1 MSSSAKAPAHALP
14 PRLAELQM
22 QFAAVKADSSE
33 LVNGLKESQFNW
45 RPNPQSWS
53 MAECLLHLNM
63 AGDRYVRL
71 IEKAMEEALAKGW
84 MAQGRFGYGLL
95 GRRILDNT
103 EPPPKRRRKAPR
115 SFTPAYGQPIT
126 AVLPTFLHIQDQ
138 LAAQVEQASALDLE
152 RIKLRV
158 PGVGPVRLNL
168 LLTFAWIAAH
178 ERRHLWQARQVRNHA
193 GFPPAKNGRVA

>member
-63 AGDRYVRL
+63 VGDRLRPGQRL
-71 IEKAMEEALAKGW
+71 RIIPIFQFDFLQKQVDRVFRLEPLRDQLPDAPRKTGKNSPVLIKVTDQALAFMLLHHLESRQMVRALVLAELRRRQPVIRRARRGLTQVPQARVSDWLSARHKPSGE
-84 MAQGRFGYGLL
+84 MAL
-95 GRRILDNT
+95 RILNWVND
-103 EPPPKRRRKAPR
+103 PKRK
-115 SFTPAYGQPIT
+115 
-126 AVLPTFLHIQDQ
+126 
-138 LAAQVEQASALDLE
+138 
-152 RIKLRV
+152 
-158 PGVGPVRLNL
+158 
-168 LLTFAWIAAH
+168 
-178 ERRHLWQARQVRNHA
+178 
-193 GFPPAKNGRVA
+193 